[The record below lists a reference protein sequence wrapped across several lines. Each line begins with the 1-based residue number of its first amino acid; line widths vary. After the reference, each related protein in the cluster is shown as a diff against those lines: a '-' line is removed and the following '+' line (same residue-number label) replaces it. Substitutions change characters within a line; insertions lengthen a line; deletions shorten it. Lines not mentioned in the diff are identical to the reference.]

1 MRIAA
6 LQMHAIAGDDEAN
19 IQRIAAAAAD
29 AASAGAKLLIVPELA
44 VTGYGAGDAAFA
56 RLASPATGDV
66 AARLSAIAQEN
77 RLAIVAGFAEREGA
91 H

>member
-44 VTGYGAGDAAFA
+44 VTAMLRGWAQ
-56 RLASPATGDV
+56 ASA
-66 AARLSAIAQEN
+66 
-77 RLAIVAGFAEREGA
+77 
-91 H
+91 